1 MRHQAPLARRWI
13 SLILTV
19 RSLPHYRVRSPLCN
33 RDADTDSIRDAR
45 FEVLGAPFSL
55 LSAQLSASQDLLTR
69 RGSLVALTG
78 KPDNVV
84 SRLSILSPFTRSVGG
99 IPFLYQTITSTSPIT
114 ALISTKS
121 PLTSFAVVHLDGRLD
136 WIVAQRDALLA
147 WTGQSLYVKPKL
159 NFKLSIAHWGNSHVA
174 GRGLLALVGKGQIYQ
189 ISLKADEEYVAH
201 PSNVIAYTMSQHP
214 PLPYR
219 FRSSTI
225 NLQIPSITSWLPET
239 RFIQEARKTNAWKY
253 AAQFFFT
260 LRTWARR
267 TIWGD
272 RLFLHF
278 RGPTTILLQTRGS
291 RLSDSLTTR
300 DVNEIA
306 DAPAGTVP
314 EALTLNLRKES
325 GQASPQ
331 EKSSSQAAP
340 LSVEEKPTKV
350 SYVTI
355 GPNGKARFQSQ

>member
-1 MRHQAPLARRWI
+1 M
-13 SLILTV
+13 
-19 RSLPHYRVRSPLCN
+19 N
-33 RDADTDSIRDAR
+33 TDSRRIDAR

-55 LSAQLSASQDLLTR
+55 LSAQLSASQTLLTR
-69 RGSLVALTG
+69 RGTLVALTG

-84 SRLSILSPFTRSVGG
+84 SKLSLLSPLTRTFGG
-99 IPFLYQTITSTSPIT
+99 IPFLYQSITSTSPIT

-121 PLTSFAVVHLDGRLD
+121 PLTSFTVVHLDGRLD

-159 NFKLSIAHWGNSHVA
+159 NYKLSIAHWGNSHVQ

-189 ISLKADEEYVAH
+189 INLNAGEEYVAH
-201 PSNVIAYTMSQHP
+201 PSNVVAYAMNQFP
-214 PLPYR
+214 PQPYR
-219 FRSSTI
+219 FRSTTI

-253 AAQFFFT
+253 TANFLFT
-260 LRTWARR
+260 LRMWARR

-300 DVNEIA
+300 DVSEIA
-306 DAPAGTVP
+306 DAPAGVVPTAVTLDLTKETGRTVSTKTTNSEDSLP
-314 EALTLNLRKES
+314 AI
-325 GQASPQ
+325 
-331 EKSSSQAAP
+331 
-340 LSVEEKPTKV
+340 EEKPAKV

-355 GPNGKARFQSQ
+355 GPNGKAQFW